1 MPSDKDF
8 KRLVRAR
15 MTRTGEAYTA
25 ARAQLVRKRQPPPS
39 PDYAALAG
47 MADATIATRT
57 GRGWKHWVVALDDAG
72 AYAWAHRDIA
82 RYVHDTFQVPDW
94 WTQMV
99 TVGYERIKGLR
110 AIGQRRDGGYEA
122 SKSKVFA
129 VPVSRLYRAF
139 HDARMRRRWLGAV
152 KLTLRSAATDKSMRV
167 TWPDGT
173 AVDLYF
179 VAKGAAKS
187 QLAVQHRKLAD
198 KASVDEMKAW
208 WADRLKALEGMLV
221 PPRRA

>member
-15 MTRTGEAYTA
+15 MTKTGEAYTA
-25 ARAQLVRKRQPPPS
+25 ARAQLLRKRQPRRTPE
-39 PDYAALAG
+39 YAAVAG
-47 MADATIATRT
+47 IADATIMART
-57 GRGWKHWVVALDDAG
+57 GRGWKDWVSTLDSVG
-72 AYAWAHRDIA
+72 AHAWPHRDIA
-82 RYVHDTFQVPDW
+82 RYVHDTFSVPGW
-94 WTQMV
+94 WTQAV

-110 AIGQRRDGGYEA
+110 AIGQRRDGGYEVN
-122 SKSKVFA
+122 KSKVFA

-139 HDARMRRRWLGAV
+139 HDARARRRWLGAV
-152 KLTLRSAATDKSMRV
+152 KLTIRSAAADKSLRV

-179 VAKGAAKS
+179 AAKAAAKS

-198 KASVDEMKAW
+198 KAS
-208 WADRLKALEGMLV
+208 ADRLKAWWTERLTVLEATLA
-221 PPRRA
+221 PPVRR

>member
-25 ARAQLVRKRQPPPS
+25 ARAQLLGKRQPRRT
-39 PDYAALAG
+39 PDYTALAG
-47 MADATIATRT
+47 IADATIAART
-57 GRGWKHWVVALDDAG
+57 GRGWKDWVSTLDAVG
-72 AYAWAHRDIA
+72 AHAWPHRDIA
-82 RYVHDTFQVPDW
+82 RYVHDTFGVPDW
-94 WTQMV
+94 WTQTV

-110 AIGQRRDGGYEA
+110 AIGQRRDGGYEVN
-122 SKSKVFA
+122 KSRVFP

-139 HDARMRRRWLGAV
+139 HDARTRRRWLGAV
-152 KLTLRSAATDKSMRV
+152 ELTIRSAAADKSVRL

-173 AVDLYF
+173 TVDLYF
-179 VAKGAAKS
+179 AAKHAAKS

-198 KASVDEMKAW
+198 KAS
-208 WADRLKALEGMLV
+208 ADRLKAWWTERLTALEATLA
-221 PPRRA
+221 PLRRR

>member
-25 ARAQLVRKRQPPPS
+25 ARAQLLRKRPPRRT
-39 PDYAALAG
+39 PDYTALAG
-47 MADATIATRT
+47 IADATIAART
-57 GRGWKHWVVALDDAG
+57 GRGWTEWVSTLDAMG
-72 AYAWAHRDIA
+72 AHAWPHRDIA
-82 RYVHDTFQVPDW
+82 RYVHDTFGVPGW
-94 WTQMV
+94 WTQAV

-110 AIGQRRDGGYEA
+110 AIGQRRDGGYEVN
-122 SKSKVFA
+122 KSRVFP

-139 HDARMRRRWLGAV
+139 HDARTRRRWLGAV
-152 KLTLRSAATDKSMRV
+152 ELTIRSAAADKSVRL

-173 AVDLYF
+173 TVDLYF
-179 VAKGAAKS
+179 AAKHAAKS

-198 KASVDEMKAW
+198 KAS
-208 WADRLKALEGMLV
+208 ADRLKAWWTERLTALEATLA
-221 PPRRA
+221 PLRRR